1 MYYIITLLSF
11 SDCKGA
17 VGMIVTSDF
26 EEKKPNI
33 LPFEK
38 GPGILIT
45 RKDFQTF
52 QRPCYMNDLGDKCE
66 NK

>member
-1 MYYIITLLSF
+1 
-11 SDCKGA
+11 
-17 VGMIVTSDF
+17 MIVTSDF

-52 QRPCYMNDLGDKCE
+52 QRSC
-66 NK
+66 